1 MLSQYLE
8 KIKNEN
14 IGVIVN
20 YFSKQFLN
28 KQYNIFQ
35 LPTSNYVDYINLNE
49 INTIFIDNDVY
60 ETDHKWFNKEING
73 LLAHC
78 KLNNI
83 TIILIKNTSK
93 KIVNTL
99 LDFYQIDLNL
109 DNSVET
115 YDKGIRIPI
124 IVDEIQYN
132 PINLN
137 KKLDILYLSTK
148 KIFRTEGIQ
157 SLHIN
162 IKPVREEF
170 ILTDLSRKEIKTL
183 VSKIKEAKCLYIYN
197 PEQFDPIILRYIE
210 IISILQNTNVLYT
223 SELVKSD
230 IATIDVDVNIVNKL
244 VVLIKNK
251 LIREKECL
259 PKQRMTFLNNTFMKF
274 DGLHSLANVT
284 KNNIGISVI
293 SSTNR
298 KHNLN
303 KYIEN
308 INQQTHVNLQVVL
321 VTHGF
326 ELTAEETEELYS
338 RLNRKIDFQI
348 IYINEEAPLGVCLNA
363 AIKNIKYDYVAKMD
377 DDDFYFNNYLID
389 SWIASKYASADL
401 VGKLTSYTFLE
412 NANLIIMKHKNTNRK
427 YNNFVMGATFFAKS
441 SLMKKYMFS
450 NLPTGEDSDFLR
462 RINEDNAIIYA
473 DQPYNFC
480 IYRSGDIG
488 THTWKIS
495 DLEYMKNS
503 EIVSFKTPRDLLLF

>member
-1 MLSQYLE
+1 MIQQYLE

-28 KQYNIFQ
+28 RQYNIFQ
-35 LPTSNYVDYINLNE
+35 VPTSNYVDYINLNE
-49 INTIFIDNDVY
+49 INTIFIDNDLY
-60 ETDHKWFNKEING
+60 ETDHIWFNKEING

-78 KLNNI
+78 KLNNV

-99 LDFYQIDLNL
+99 LDFYHIDLNL
-109 DNSVET
+109 YNSLET
-115 YDKGIRIPI
+115 YDKGMSIPI
-124 IVDEIQYN
+124 IVDETRYN

-148 KIFRTEGIQ
+148 KIVRTENIQ
-157 SLHIN
+157 ALHAN
-162 IKPVREEF
+162 IKPTREEF
-170 ILTDLSRKEIKTL
+170 VMTKITRKEIKFL
-183 VSKIKEAKCLYIYN
+183 LSKVKEAKCIYIYN
-197 PEQFDPIILRYIE
+197 PEEFDPIVLRYIE
-210 IISILQNTNVLYT
+210 IISILQNTNVFYS
-223 SELVKSD
+223 SELIKSD
-230 IATIDVDVNIVNKL
+230 IAVIDVDVNIVNKL
-244 VVLIKNK
+244 VLIIKNK

-259 PKQRMTFLNNTFMKF
+259 PKQRTTFLNNTFLKF
-274 DGLHSLANVT
+274 EKLHSIEDLPNDD
-284 KNNIGISVI
+284 IGISVI
-293 SSTNR
+293 TSTNR
-298 KHNLN
+298 KYNLN

-308 INQQTHVNLQVVL
+308 INQQSYVHLQVVL
-321 VTHGF
+321 ITHGF
-326 ELTAEETEELYS
+326 TLTTKETENIYNEINNNIEL
-338 RLNRKIDFQI
+338 NI
-348 IYINEEAPLGVCLNA
+348 IHINEEAPLGVCLNT
-363 AIKNIKYDYVAKMD
+363 AIKHIKYDYVAKMD

-389 SWIASKYASADL
+389 SWIASKYSDADL

-412 NANLIIMKHKNTNRK
+412 NAKMIIQKHKNTNRK
-427 YNNFVMGATFFAKS
+427 YNDFVMGATFFAKS

-473 DQPYNFC
+473 DQPFNFC
-480 IYRSGDIG
+480 IYRSGDVD

-503 EIVSFKTPRDLLLF
+503 DVVSFDAPRNLLLF